1 LLRHA
6 GHRPIA
12 LGLAVGWAVD
22 ELTGDPIRYHPVA
35 GFGRVA
41 QKLERVMWRRSR
53 AAGIAYVFA
62 LVIPVASAT
71 KLLDNAVRRVDKAR
85 FALTAVVC
93 WTVLGGR
100 SLRREAR
107 KLALSLERGDV
118 EDARRVARALVGRNP
133 TDLDRPELCRAA
145 VESVAENTADA
156 IVGPIFWGAIV
167 GPAGVAGY
175 RAVNTLDAMVGYR
188 GERYER
194 FGWAAARLDDLV
206 TWPAA
211 RLAAVLST
219 LLAPLVGGEAR
230 RAWNVWRANGNSH
243 PSPNAGQLEAAFAG
257 ALGVTLG
264 GRNQYA
270 DRVEDRPLIG
280 SGPRPEPEHVLM
292 ATRLSRLVGAAA
304 LMLCFLVASRNSS

>member
-6 GHRPIA
+6 RNRPIA
-12 LGLAVGWAVD
+12 LGLAAGWAVD
-22 ELTGDPIRYHPVA
+22 ELIGDPIRYHPVA
-35 GFGRVA
+35 GFGRA
-41 QKLERVMWRRSR
+41 AEKLERVMWHPSR

-62 LVIPVASAT
+62 LVMSVTSAT
-71 KLLDNAVRRVDKAR
+71 RLLDNAVRRVGKAR
-85 FALTAVVC
+85 FAMMAVVC

-107 KLALSLERGDV
+107 NLASSLERGDV

-133 TDLDRPELCRAA
+133 TDLDRTELCRAA

-156 IVGPIFWGAIV
+156 IVGPIVWGAIA
-167 GPAGVAGY
+167 GPAGAAGY

-219 LLAPLVGGEAR
+219 LLAPVVGGDAR

-264 GRNQYA
+264 GRNHYA
-270 DRVEDRPLIG
+270 ERVEDRPLIG
-280 SGPRPEPEHVLM
+280 RGPRPELKHVQM
-292 ATRLSRLVGAAA
+292 ATRLSQVVGATA
-304 LMLCFLVASRNSS
+304 LILCFLVASRNPS